1 MVERVRYGVELLEAG
16 DTLPPGYLFLCPF
29 ADLLS
34 DSPAS
39 LKLPDCPAYWSL
51 DPHGLG
57 RLSNETAQTLGFP
70 AMVVSMDVHAVSWDT
85 RVYAGIRQFHQARGF
100 DPHSQEVAAALGY
113 PLVYVH
119 CEEDAQLAD
128 STPGISMSSILSDR
142 FKVQENYPDDH
153 CSDSDSDSDS
163 VWGDEKS
170 GVPTGYLTQLFHSC

>member
-1 MVERVRYGVELLEAG
+1 
-16 DTLPPGYLFLCPF
+16 
-29 ADLLS
+29 
-34 DSPAS
+34 
-39 LKLPDCPAYWSL
+39 
-51 DPHGLG
+51 
-57 RLSNETAQTLGFP
+57 
-70 AMVVSMDVHAVSWDT
+70 MDVHAVSWDT

-128 STPGISMSSILSDR
+128 MH
-142 FKVQENYPDDH
+142 ENYPDDH

-170 GVPTGYLTQLFHSC
+170 ELDGSVNEDSLRGQEGDIYAARRSSSAQEIVSENEENFRLSNDLDEIDEQYVVNTSIVWGASIGAPSSWNNNCWR